1 MALPINE
8 LKQLMLATAKASQ
21 APAANFSFAG
31 KELSAYDLNET
42 LRAELN
48 ELAGD
53 HNAYRRNK
61 LDVFELIEE
70 TVDELLPNR
79 IRNTYEMFAETR
91 TFAQGDKPVFTR
103 KMGKA
108 RARQFVSRVGLAGL
122 YEVFKLDKQS
132 FTVETT
138 AFGGAAQIG
147 FEEFLDGRVDFAEL
161 TEVVMQGLE
170 DAVYAEVTKALMGAL
185 TQLPEA
191 NRHAAAGF
199 SATEFDKLLNIA
211 RLDGEVTILT
221 SLELASKLVMPNQW
235 ISDADKTDVRNQGY
249 VGMYKGARV
258 AILPQYYL
266 DLANTKLGVDPS
278 FAWLLPAGSLNEKPI
293 KIAFE
298 GQTIVDEYTNYD
310 RSREI
315 QVYKKFGVTAL
326 MTNNICVYQDTSLAF
341 PEHSSVLNGAQV
353 IK

>member
-1 MALPINE
+1 MALMKNE
-8 LKQLMLATAKASQ
+8 LKQLMLATNKALKS
-21 APAANFSFAG
+21 PNANFSFKG
-31 KELSAYDLNET
+31 TDYSAFDLNET

-53 HNAYRRNK
+53 FNKYRRNQ
-61 LDVFELIEE
+61 LDIFELVQEV
-70 TVDELLPNR
+70 VDELLPNR

-91 TFAQGDKPVFTR
+91 TFAQGDKPIFTR

-122 YEVFKLDKQS
+122 YEVFKLDKQVFEVPTS
-132 FTVETT
+132 

-147 FEEFLDGRVDFAEL
+147 FEEFLDGRVDFSEL

-170 DAVYAEVTKALMGAL
+170 DAVYAETTKCLIASIE
-185 TQLPEA
+185 QLPEA
-191 NRHAAAGF
+191 NRHVDAGF
-199 SATEFDKLLNIA
+199 NAANFDKLLNIA

-221 SLELASKLVMPNQW
+221 SLELASQLVMPADW
-235 ISDADKTDVRNQGY
+235 ISDADKADMRNQGY

-266 DLANTKLGVDPS
+266 DLANTELGVDPS
-278 FAWLLPAGSLNEKPI
+278 YAWLLPSGSLNEKPI

-298 GQTIVDEYTNYD
+298 GQTIVDEYVNYD

-315 QVYKKFGVTAL
+315 QVYKKFGVTGL
-326 MTNNICVYQDTSLAF
+326 MTNNICVYQDSNLAL
-341 PEHSSVLNGAQV
+341 ED
-353 IK
+353 